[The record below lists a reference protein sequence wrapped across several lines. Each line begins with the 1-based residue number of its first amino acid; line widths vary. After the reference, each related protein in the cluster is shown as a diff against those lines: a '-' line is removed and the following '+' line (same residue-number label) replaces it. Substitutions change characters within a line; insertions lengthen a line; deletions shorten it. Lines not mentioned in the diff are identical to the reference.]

1 MLLDKDKN
9 IVINYANKERIIF
22 DLSVVKDKKP
32 KIEILSAPNIVNE
45 SSLSF
50 ISKTTDDYGIK
61 KIVLNIGRPMTFKH
75 FEEEYLSFNLY
86 LNNALQQSTKLVESY
101 FYKYLA
107 DIVWAGDDAYFEI
120 IQTDALYSKESI
132 EKEITRMDVYYHSIE
147 GDTFSAIRR
156 DWFPNNYEDQVI
168 FPKEILSS

>member
-9 IVINYANKERIIF
+9 VIINYANKEHVVF

-32 KIEILSAPNIVNE
+32 KIEILSAPNVVNE

-61 KIVLNIGRPMTFKH
+61 KIILNINRPLSFKH

-86 LNNALQQSTKLVESY
+86 LNEAMQQNTKLVESY

-107 DIVWAGDDAYFEI
+107 DIIWAGSDTYIEI
-120 IQTDALYSKESI
+120 IASDFINQSI
-132 EKEITRMDVYYHSIE
+132 KFSDRIKIPKKILIIKLLMKYLKLEK
-147 GDTFSAIRR
+147 
-156 DWFPNNYEDQVI
+156 N
-168 FPKEILSS
+168 